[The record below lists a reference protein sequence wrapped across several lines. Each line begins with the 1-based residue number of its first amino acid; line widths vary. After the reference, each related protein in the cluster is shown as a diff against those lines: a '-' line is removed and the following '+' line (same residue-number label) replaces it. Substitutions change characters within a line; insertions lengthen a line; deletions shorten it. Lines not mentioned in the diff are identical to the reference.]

1 MDKSGA
7 PREPKITDS
16 TIARARDHRLVF
28 HIMGCIDFNFLVH
41 NIMCLIKFLIDIF
54 KLTTQISFSCGYND
68 QYSFVFKRTT
78 KFYQR
83 LARLNFQKITSQQ
96 TCSFLLQHQPHQ
108 HTDTQLSTISTTTRV
123 QYCK

>member
-28 HIMGCIDFNFLVH
+28 HIMGLPRYPFHVGT
-41 NIMCLIKFLIDIF
+41 M
-54 KLTTQISFSCGYND
+54 ISIGC
-68 QYSFVFKRTT
+68 FVFKRTT

>member
-68 QYSFVFKRTT
+68 QY
-78 KFYQR
+78 
-83 LARLNFQKITSQQ
+83 RLNFQKITSQQ